1 MKCRRK
7 LLPAVWTECGGLE
20 PGKVDE
26 LVWAPGKRGRGM
38 SRRNFTGSALANEGI
53 HCGPGDEIAA
63 ATLSRLGCW
72 NQSNLARNAARP
84 S

>member
-38 SRRNFTGSALANEGI
+38 SRRNFTGSALANEG
-53 HCGPGDEIAA
+53 
-63 ATLSRLGCW
+63 
-72 NQSNLARNAARP
+72 RNPLRP
-84 S
+84 RGRDCSSDPVKTGLLESE